1 MFKYELQRQR
11 LFYGKI
17 LEDFEAQ
24 RYRLFENL
32 KTKNAYTVRL
42 EKNDL
47 DFVGVFEPFDTMSQ
61 QMEVLFEIF

>member
-1 MFKYELQRQR
+1 M
-11 LFYGKI
+11 
-17 LEDFEAQ
+17 EDFEAQ

-47 DFVGVFEPFDTMSQ
+47 DFVGIFEPFDTMSQ

>member
-42 EKNDL
+42 EKNYL
-47 DFVGVFEPFDTMSQ
+47 DFVGIFEPFDTMSQ

>member
-32 KTKNAYTVRL
+32 KTKNAHTVRL
-42 EKNDL
+42 EQNDL
-47 DFVGVFEPFDTMSQ
+47 DFEPFDTMSQ